1 MHNPK
6 TAVLILLAIGLALV
20 GIAHAQGSQAG
31 GAISVPTAPIT
42 YNMTWQ
48 INTECKLCQNLGIY
62 PWAQTVNSYSWAAGR
77 QFTLVIRDLNQVTSL
92 TNVKVNSTA
101 NSTGFVTFQVQASP
115 ANINVYTT
123 WDVALLV
130 NWHGYYFL
138 LYEVPNFNGTFA
150 DLMGNLTG
158 HYYTVLPNATVRN
171 YYYDYNYGYNNATG
185 TPFPTGGNIQSYV
198 LSNGW
203 GQILTIEGHANFAN
217 FTSAVLH
224 QFYLGVGTAGQP
236 YNLTLVET
244 LSIGGSTVNTWTYKP
259 LSSPTMPYGPV
270 FGPITYLG
278 TYVSSLGSAG
288 QTVGSQLSPSSVSY
302 TFQVVMSIYNQQTG
316 TYVQQTLITSTN
328 GVYTTSASTPMPS
341 KTYVIKTLN
350 YTSGV
355 YTATPS
361 SVNATCQQLVIWP
374 LPLSTLTVGMLFDIK
389 GNPILSPEYFV
400 FKVQENIG
408 GYPLTI
414 SQQYGG
420 WKTDITDFRF
430 GFLHTLCG
438 TVSSFSDIVNCFNTM
453 THAKLVNAVYQIYS
467 HPTLA
472 WISGTLTLTNNKASL
487 SSLNLSPRLIVEYSY
502 QATQYT
508 SAQPQP
514 TSGYVQAAVLQAPL
528 NASAPINANA
538 NLTVSILPV
547 QIPLWWRNNVT
558 LPNGQPF
565 NSLALAQ
572 GLTFVFK
579 GTTAY
584 LTETGQYAVVA
595 DPWSSSMSGTNQL
608 NTLYLWAL
616 PPYEY
621 VPITPGTYMD
631 LLTLFNAS
639 GYLPLPTLNAV
650 LTNRTG
656 GAQPYGF
663 RYLNWSDAVGLSSLF
678 SQYGLSVNAQPYYTY
693 NFRIYAGSVLVGTAN
708 VIATYPQVYANG
720 TMVETQ
726 SNVASALQAQYGP
739 AVYDDAYTVQAIYY
753 NATAGVYG
761 LQAQKLSFYNLE
773 HAVNI
778 AINLKTMNM
787 LLRDFCGNVPSV
799 VNGTISLTISYGGQ
813 NITLAQLPVAA
824 EVPVTLPAAVD
835 QWGAPLT
842 NTATAYVTLNY
853 FGYKLY
859 GTTSNT
865 ALPTGPVPIQIAL
878 SNAPYFKPVV
888 YLPIAPQTF
897 QAVAA
902 VWTEED
908 PVGSPAKEIYLGPQY
923 PLVGFVLVPTSLAPG
938 YVGVRIGESISNVS
952 GYAYFDELPLGVNFA
967 MTVRTI
973 IPQVDMAWP
982 YTAAQITYGNSY
994 GDYAQWLSLKSTDY
1008 VYTLGTRGAIDA
1020 GIVANSTTLTLTTWC
1035 AGPQTFEAQVYN
1047 PVFRV
1052 FDKTGQY
1059 LLTSQYIVPGP
1070 YPGAAKPILANVTLV
1085 IADDNSPYLYAS
1097 SWFNF
1102 AQEDFNVLTD
1112 FRLVGMTGMQSI
1124 WQNIASNYLSTAQ
1137 AYAGC
1142 TAAPS
1147 GNLSDIANALAYAA
1161 MASWLANSST
1171 NLYSAVFTLYSAQP
1185 KTSAVSLCSLTPAT
1199 VGTYNIA
1206 HLFLPGMVL
1215 HVRVWY
1221 MGYLVYDGY
1230 VTLSKPTVDIRTSV
1244 VPINV
1249 TAFTKD
1255 LRLPVNAYVGFTL
1268 ANGYFGFAYNSPYA
1282 GANFNDTNILTS
1294 LVKPFGFTPLP
1305 LNYMLT
1311 SLTAYGNTQYYDDKV
1326 LYNFTGRYA
1335 YYGSYEQVSAGAEFS
1350 YLPNLF
1356 VSRNLT
1362 SPVYLYTI
1370 NGTGYEHAASF
1381 DRWVYV
1387 QYPYTLIRTFNYFER
1402 NNFVGLL
1409 AGGYAVPVSFS
1420 NPSTGVYSS
1429 IFNIYMY
1436 SPNNYTNLLN
1446 FKTLRLYLPWG
1457 SGTEATVTVTAI
1469 NVTNG
1474 ATYST
1479 TFNLAQYSNLT
1490 QNLLPYNINL
1500 RNIALN
1506 LVPGN
1511 STADIEFNV
1520 TLVYQAGPT
1529 TSLYSTPSGFLVAGV
1544 YLNATYNSAVIGNM
1558 TVSLQFVNITA
1569 VGNYT
1574 KWGGFGAPVTYIVPS
1589 GQIALLPA
1597 YPSGTSAAG
1606 SYIARIWIVAAGS
1619 KEALCTSA
1627 PKVLGPL
1634 TDSKGANVVGYDFLG
1649 KTYLVVNYIPAST
1662 PATKPSVPV
1671 WSSTNLDEFYDGS
1684 GLVAGLGF
1692 PIGGTSPFA
1701 IAYSLGVPVWNVTA
1715 LYAAGMTT
1723 LQMPTT
1729 ALDYLTVYNNASFPI
1744 LVSGVTMSCGSSSYT
1759 IPVSSTGYAYVPMYS
1774 QQTIPLGNYSFG
1786 LSYAIKAAGPWSL
1799 AVSRMPYSYSVS
1811 AYYGGVVN
1819 LTQHFLGDILIQ
1831 ANRTLSSN
1839 IRNELMNASS
1849 RAQEALSNYAELV
1862 QLFNLQPLSSAS
1874 YTENVLYA
1882 SHAQSNITGWSFS
1895 FNGAV
1900 FTNGTKKPVKES
1912 TAGTWGALVVNS
1924 SDYDFKYYFAFPELP
1939 LKYIL
1944 DWNARPL
1951 ANQTVVLFDRATHK
1965 VYAVIFT
1972 NNAGQLFYDLPD
1984 ISAMGL
1990 SDDVYVSWFDGY
2002 PLWVLTNDPAY
2013 LIWIYQQDIGNDVYQ
2028 LGNAS
2033 STAQI
2038 RTYVYPA
2045 TLTVNGPNG
2054 QPLASVPVQVFD
2066 DATKGA
2072 MFYFF
2077 GPTSKAG
2084 SATLYDNL
2092 VSSYPGGFLSQL
2104 PSTNFD
2110 YYVLNVFNS
2119 TSSTA
2124 AAPAGSSACLP
2135 PLIAAAASGTFSI
2148 QRGATVPS
2156 GAYAIISNVQY
2167 VTQLLILPQIPQSVG
2182 VSGIFNVTV
2191 PAFNETGH
2199 NYTNCT
2205 YTVPFSTVTI
2215 SGSAYI
2221 VPSQPIPTISYLTM
2235 EISTVSVN
2243 GVPIGLVKPLTTT
2256 MTPSRLST
2264 IDLTSL
2270 GLLAQ
2275 VTVQAQDGF
2284 GKVRSD
2290 WPVTISLNGQT
2301 IARGDGV
2308 ITIYLPTTSHVG
2320 NNYTVVVQTSVK
2332 TPSGTI
2338 FKNSTNL
2345 TVAVNPT
2352 LRLTQ
2357 LIAYYF
2363 NGSTW
2368 VAAQIGGSTYVVSV
2382 PSGVISA
2389 SVVDAFGTALSSSPV
2404 QIANVA
2410 SGTGSVSA
2418 EVLAGTYTVSAQA
2431 FGYTWSKTVS
2441 VSRGQTASVQIVVPT
2456 AKISASVVDQAMGTA
2471 GNWPIQI
2478 VGPNGAV
2485 VASGTGTVS
2494 AEVLAQDNAGA
2505 PLQYNVVAVT
2515 PFGTYSTGS
2524 FTPSPGQTATKTIT
2538 VPTAV
2543 LQISA
2548 VDDNGYPIN
2557 DMVSQVDVYFANGTL
2572 YKSFSSAP
2580 VSVEVLSGQQYTV
2593 KVTAQQNHVGT
2604 AQITPPAG
2612 QTVALRV
2619 TVPGTAGITIGGVRI
2634 PISELVLWIVL
2645 VIVIVI
2651 IVAIL
2656 LMEYSNWRRRRL
2668 MQILAPPK

>member
-6 TAVLILLAIGLALV
+6 TAVLILLAIGLVLV
-20 GIAHAQGSQAG
+20 GIAHAQVVGSSGSQAG
-31 GAISVPTAPIT
+31 GAVSVPTAPIT

-48 INTECKLCQNLGIY
+48 INTECPLCQSLGIY

-92 TNVKVNSTA
+92 TNVIVNSTA

-115 ANINVYTT
+115 ANINIYTT

-158 HYYTVLPNATVRN
+158 HYYTVLPNATVLN
-171 YYYDYNYGYNNATG
+171 YYYDYNYYGSNNATG
-185 TPFPTGGNIQSYV
+185 TPFPTYGNIQSYV

-203 GQILTIEGHANFAN
+203 GQILTIEGQANFAN

-224 QFYLGVGTAGQP
+224 QFYLGVGTAGQS

-244 LSIGGSTVNTWTYKP
+244 LSIGGSTVYTWTYTP
-259 LSSPTMPYGPV
+259 LSSPTIPNGTV

-302 TFQVVMSIYNQQTG
+302 MFQVVMSIYNQQTG

-328 GVYTTSASTPMPS
+328 GIYTTSVSTPMPNE
-341 KTYVIKTLN
+341 TYVIETLN

-355 YTATPS
+355 YTAAPP

-438 TVSSFSDIVNCFNTM
+438 GTVSSFSDIVNCFNTL
-453 THAKLVNAVYQIYS
+453 TRAKLVNAVYQIYS

-472 WISGTLTLTNNKASL
+472 WISGTLTLTNNEASL

-514 TSGYVQAAVLQAPL
+514 TSGYVQAVVLQAPL

-639 GYLPLPTLNAV
+639 GYLPLPPLNAV
-650 LTNRTG
+650 LANLTSG
-656 GAQPYGF
+656 IQLAYGF
-663 RYLNWSDAVGLSSLF
+663 RYLNWSNAVGLSSLF
-678 SQYGLSVNAQPYYTY
+678 SQYGLSVGATQYTY

-778 AINLKTMNM
+778 AINLKTMNI
-787 LLRDFCGNVPSV
+787 LFRDFCGNVPSV

-853 FGYKLY
+853 FGYTLY

-897 QAVAA
+897 QVVAA
-902 VWTEED
+902 VWTEQD
-908 PVGSPAKEIYLGPQY
+908 PVGGSPQEIYLGPQY

-938 YVGVRIGESISNVS
+938 YVGVRMGESISNAS

-982 YTAAQITYGNSY
+982 YTAAQTLYGNSY
-994 GDYAQWLSLKSTDY
+994 GDYAQWLGLNSTNY

-1047 PVFRV
+1047 PVFRI
-1052 FDKTGQY
+1052 FDKTGQH
-1059 LLTSQYIVPGP
+1059 LLSSQYIVPGP
-1070 YPGAAKPILANVTLV
+1070 YPGAAEPILANVTLV

-1102 AQEDFNVLTD
+1102 TQRDFNVLTD

-1147 GNLSDIANALAYAA
+1147 GNLSDVANALAYAA

-1185 KTSAVSLCSLTPAT
+1185 KTGSVSLCNLTPAT

-1268 ANGYFGFAYNSPYA
+1268 ANGYFGYAYNSSYA

-1294 LVKPFGFTPLP
+1294 LVTPFGFTPLS
-1305 LNYMLT
+1305 LNYTLT
-1311 SLTAYGNTQYYDDKV
+1311 SLTAYGNSSFYDDKV

-1335 YYGSYEQVSAGAEFS
+1335 YYGNYEQVSAGAEFA
-1350 YLPNLF
+1350 YLPDLF

-1402 NNFVGLL
+1402 NKFVGLL

-1436 SPNNYTNLLN
+1436 SPSNYTNLLN

-1457 SGTEATVTVTAI
+1457 SGTEATVTVTAT

-1520 TLVYQAGPT
+1520 TVVYQAGPT
-1529 TSLYSTPSGFLVAGV
+1529 TSLYSTPSGFLVTGV
-1544 YLNATYNSAVIGNM
+1544 YLNATYNSTVIGNT

-1574 KWGGFGAPVTYIVPS
+1574 EWGGFGAPVTYIVPS

-1619 KEALCTSA
+1619 SEALCTSG
-1627 PKVLGPL
+1627 PMVLGPL

-1649 KTYLVVNYIPAST
+1649 TTYLVVNYIPAST
-1662 PATKPSVPV
+1662 PATKSSVPV
-1671 WSSTNLDEFYDGS
+1671 WSSTNLDEFYDGY
-1684 GLVAGLGF
+1684 GMVAGLGF

-1744 LVSGVTMSCGSSSYT
+1744 LVSGVTISCGSSSYT
-1759 IPVSSTGYAYVPMYS
+1759 IPVSSAGYAYVPMYS
-1774 QQTIPLGNYSFG
+1774 QQTIPLSDYGFG
-1786 LSYAIKAAGPWSL
+1786 LSYAVTASGPWSL

-1819 LTQHFLGDILIQ
+1819 LTQHFLNDIPIQ
-1831 ANRTLSSN
+1831 ANRTLSPT
-1839 IRNELMNASS
+1839 IRSELMNAYNL
-1849 RAQEALSNYAELV
+1849 AEQALSNYTLLV

-1882 SHAQSNITGWSFS
+1882 SHAQSNITGWSFL

-1900 FTNGTKKPVKES
+1900 FTNGTKEPVNES
-1912 TAGTWGALVVNS
+1912 TAGTWGTLVVNS

-1972 NNAGQLFYDLPD
+1972 NNAGQLVYDLPD

-2002 PLWVLTNDPAY
+2002 PLMVLTNDPAY
-2013 LIWIYQQDIGNDVYQ
+2013 LVWIYQQDIGNDVYQ

-2054 QPLASVPVQVFD
+2054 QPLAGVVVQVFD

-2072 MFYFF
+2072 MFYFVNA
-2077 GPTSKAG
+2077 TSSAG
-2084 SATLYDNL
+2084 TVTIYDRL

-2110 YYVLNVFNS
+2110 YNVLYPY
-2119 TSSTA
+2119 SSGTA
-2124 AAPAGSSACLP
+2124 AAPAGSTVWVPVAT
-2135 PLIAAAASGTFSI
+2135 GTFSI

-2156 GAYAIISNVQY
+2156 GAYAITSNVQLA
-2167 VTQLLILPQIPQSVG
+2167 TQIPLSQPVG
-2182 VSGIFNVTV
+2182 VSGVFYMQTPSGTI
-2191 PAFNETGH
+2191 AI
-2199 NYTNCT
+2199 
-2205 YTVPFSTVTI
+2205 PFKTATI
-2215 SGSAYI
+2215 SGSTYI
-2221 VPSQPIPTISYLTM
+2221 VTSQPIPTSVSYPLTM
-2235 EISTVSVN
+2235 EIDSVTVN
-2243 GVPIGLVKPLTTT
+2243 GVPIRLATPFKTSLTTT
-2256 MTPSRLST
+2256 SLPSSF
-2264 IDLTSL
+2264 DLTSL

-2290 WPVTISLNGQT
+2290 WPVSISINGQT
-2301 IARGDGV
+2301 VATGNGV
-2308 ITIYLPTTSHVG
+2308 VTAYLPLSSYAGVYNVTVATT
-2320 NNYTVVVQTSVK
+2320 VK
-2332 TPSGTI
+2332 TPSGSVVV
-2338 FKNSTNL
+2338 NSTQL
-2345 TVAVNPT
+2345 TVSGPA
-2352 LRLTQ
+2352 
-2357 LIAYYF
+2357 
-2363 NGSTW
+2363 
-2368 VAAQIGGSTYVVSV
+2368 TYVVSV

-2456 AKISASVVDQAMGTA
+2456 AKISASVVDQAMGTT

-2494 AEVLAQDNAGA
+2494 AEVLAQDNTGA

-2593 KVTAQQNHVGT
+2593 KVTAEQNHVGT